1 MRQLL
6 FILTCTFR
14 VVHCSAKFSG
24 QDSSWTVDITVRTA
38 WKAASIM
45 NKQQEKK
52 TQVRENSCK
61 RTSSSE
67 SLSDAFADSSWLLRP
82 NGGDDIP
89 ASKPFTRLF

>member
-1 MRQLL
+1 
-6 FILTCTFR
+6 
-14 VVHCSAKFSG
+14 
-24 QDSSWTVDITVRTA
+24 
-38 WKAASIM
+38 M

-52 TQVRENSCK
+52 KKVRENTCK

-67 SLSDAFADSSWLLRP
+67 SLSDAFADPSWLVRP

>member
-1 MRQLL
+1 
-6 FILTCTFR
+6 
-14 VVHCSAKFSG
+14 
-24 QDSSWTVDITVRTA
+24 
-38 WKAASIM
+38 M

-52 TQVRENSCK
+52 QVRENTCK

-67 SLSDAFADSSWLLRP
+67 SLSDAFADPSWLVRP